1 MVIPYLKETGVIK
14 TPVVTSDIPLTLED
28 IMGEEEGAIYS
39 KIYDVI
45 NIKDNQNIF
54 YNIMDYY
61 VDIETKELKKKPDIE
76 YSRDITYL

>member
-14 TPVVTSDIPLTLED
+14 TPVVTSDISLTLED

-45 NIKDNQNIF
+45 NIKDDLDIL
-54 YNIMDYY
+54 YNIREYY
-61 VDIETKELKKKPDIE
+61 VDVETKQLKYKKHSKIK
-76 YSRDITYL
+76 YL

>member
-14 TPVVTSDIPLTLED
+14 TPIVTSDIPLTLED

-45 NIKDNQNIF
+45 NIKDDLDIL
-54 YNIMDYY
+54 YNIREYY
-61 VDIETKELKKKPDIE
+61 VDIETKELKKKPEIG
-76 YSRDITYL
+76 RAHV

>member
-14 TPVVTSDIPLTLED
+14 TPIVTSDIPLTLED

-45 NIKDNQNIF
+45 NIKDDLDIL
-54 YNIMDYY
+54 YNIREYY
-61 VDIETKELKKKPDIE
+61 VDIETKELKKKPEIIKE
-76 YSRDITYL
+76 KSIMYL